1 MSRATKSLAI
11 VILLACVIFALV
23 FLSLRHRK
31 AQDPTQLG
39 AGVPSAGD
47 EHAEP
52 LSETVDLHVREYN
65 NDGALLALENNTSG
79 PIWVVYQPVMLT
91 RAPARLVYH
100 IEHMLKAAQAP
111 RALNVELF
119 DAWPGCHAVPSKAS
133 VLFRAFPPPRK
144 RGQFRVVV
152 AFLEKPETA
161 TLWDNALGNPETFHS
176 VIERRDRE
184 LKETRSEWMKLPVAG
199 TRKLVGAPT
208 RIAVN
213 EPDIENPDDALLN
226 NEMALITLIVSAYL
240 SGETDYF
247 YRNGRGTFAT
257 SEELTRRGWIFRDVD
272 YYMGY
277 RIDLTLG
284 ADRKS
289 YAVDAVPLEY
299 GKTGIFSFHMQQ
311 DGVIRAADNNGE
323 RAPASSPDISTN
335 NRWLSALERDR
346 NRPINK

>member
-1 MSRATKSLAI
+1 MNKRLAI
-11 VILLACVIFALV
+11 LSLLACLSFALV
-23 FLSLRHRK
+23 FLILRNRRV
-31 AQDPTQLG
+31 QDSTQP
-39 AGVPSAGD
+39 ASSVPSAHD
-47 EHAEP
+47 ERAEP
-52 LSETVDLHVREYN
+52 LSETVDLRVREYS
-65 NDGALLALENNTSG
+65 NDGALLTLENNTSR

-100 IEHMLKAAQAP
+100 VEQMLQAGLPP
-111 RALNVELF
+111 RALSVELF

-213 EPDIENPDDALLN
+213 EPDLENPDDALLN
-226 NEMALITLIVSAYL
+226 NERALITLIVSAYL

-247 YRNGRGTFAT
+247 YRDGRGTFAT

-272 YYMGY
+272 YYMSY

-284 ADRKS
+284 PDRKS

-299 GKTGIFSFHMQQ
+299 GKTGIFSFHMRQ

-323 RAPASSPDISTN
+323 RAPASSPDITTN

>member
-1 MSRATKSLAI
+1 MNRATKGL
-11 VILLACVIFALV
+11 VILVLSCLILALV

-31 AQDPTQLG
+31 AQDSTQL
-39 AGVPSAGD
+39 ASGVPSPHD
-47 EHAEP
+47 LHAEP
-52 LSETVDLHVREYN
+52 LTETVDLRVREYSN
-65 NDGALLALENNTSG
+65 YEALLTLENNTSK
-79 PIWVVYQPVMLT
+79 PVWVVYQPVMLT

-100 IEHMLKAAQAP
+100 VEQKLKAGLAP
-111 RALNVELF
+111 RALSVELF

-133 VLFRAFPPPRK
+133 VLFRAFAPPRK

-152 AFLEKPETA
+152 AFLESPETA

-184 LKETRSEWMKLPVAG
+184 LKETSSEWMELPVTG
-199 TRKLVGAPT
+199 TKKLGVDT
-208 RIAVN
+208 SRIAIN
-213 EPDIENPDDALLN
+213 EPDLKNPDDALLN
-226 NEMALITLIVSAYL
+226 NEMALITLILSAYL

-247 YRNGRGTFAT
+247 YRDGRGTFAT
-257 SEELTRRGWIFRDVD
+257 SEELTRRGWIFRGVD

-284 ADRKS
+284 SDRKS

-299 GKTGIFSFHMQQ
+299 GKTGIFSFHMEQ

-323 RAPASSPDISTN
+323 RATASAIDLATN
-335 NRWLSALERDR
+335 DRWQSAVER
-346 NRPINK
+346 NRNRSTTK